1 MLVKN
6 LFLFFG
12 IGLAILAVVVSIIGL
27 RKEDFPSRKALAG
40 LIALTALL
48 VVGTA
53 TYAMRLSI
61 EESKERE
68 EHKKDVIGEEAS
80 VSPLRLTD
88 IA

>member
-12 IGLAILAVVVSIIGL
+12 IALALIAVVTSIVGL
-27 RKEDFPSRKALAG
+27 RREDFPNRKALIG
-40 LIALTALL
+40 VVALTALF

-53 TYAMRLSI
+53 TFAVELSI
-61 EESKERE
+61 EEAKERE

-80 VSPLRLTD
+80 VQPLRITD

>member
-12 IGLAILAVVVSIIGL
+12 IALALFAVVVSIIGL
-27 RKEDFPSRKALAG
+27 RKEDFPSRKALVG
-40 LIALTALL
+40 LIALAALM

-53 TYAMRLSI
+53 TFAVELSI
-61 EESKERE
+61 EEAKERE

-80 VSPLRLTD
+80 VAPKRILD
-88 IA
+88 AA

>member
-12 IGLAILAVVVSIIGL
+12 IALALIAVVTSIVGL
-27 RKEDFPSRKALAG
+27 RREDFPNRKALIG
-40 LIALTALL
+40 VVALTALF

-53 TYAMRLSI
+53 TFAVELSI
-61 EESKERE
+61 EEAKERE
-68 EHKKDVIGEEAS
+68 EHKKDAIGEEAS
-80 VSPLRLTD
+80 VQPLRITD

>member
-12 IGLAILAVVVSIIGL
+12 IALAVVAVVVSLIGL
-27 RKEDFPSRKALAG
+27 RREGFPSRKALAG

-53 TYAMRLSI
+53 TYAVRLSI
-61 EESKERE
+61 EEQTERE

-80 VSPLRLTD
+80 IQPLRIPDGT
-88 IA
+88 

>member
-12 IGLAILAVVVSIIGL
+12 IALALIAVVISIIGL
-27 RKEDFPSRKALAG
+27 RREDFPSRKAMIGIVALA
-40 LIALTALL
+40 AVF

-53 TYAMRLSI
+53 TFAVELSI
-61 EESKERE
+61 EEAKERE

-80 VSPLRLTD
+80 VQPLRLPD
-88 IA
+88 AV

>member
-12 IGLAILAVVVSIIGL
+12 IALAIMAVVVSIIGL
-27 RKEDFPSRKALAG
+27 RKEDFPSRKALIG
-40 LIALTALL
+40 LVALAAIL

-53 TYAMRLSI
+53 TFAVELSV
-61 EESKERE
+61 EEAKERE

-80 VSPLRLTD
+80 
-88 IA
+88 IAPERVLDAA

>member
-12 IGLAILAVVVSIIGL
+12 IALALIAVVVSLIGL
-27 RKEDFPSRKALAG
+27 RKENFPSRKAMIG
-40 LIALTALL
+40 IIALAALF

-53 TYAMRLSI
+53 TYAVELSI
-61 EESKERE
+61 EEAKERE

-80 VSPLRLTD
+80 VQPLRLTD
-88 IA
+88 AA